1 MATKA
6 AVDEFLGH
14 KKLALMRLSK
24 NTLVRGV
31 RMDEELR
38 PKGYEVTVVYLDDST
53 GGPKLSGVKDK
64 VEGVII
70 AVPKNQVEKAV
81 KEAIAAGSPRI
92 WLQAGSETPEAVAL
106 CEQNKT
112 SVVSGACVL
121 MYAEPVSSFHK
132 FHRWLWKTLGLLA
145 K

>member
-1 MATKA
+1 MATRA
-6 AVDEFLGH
+6 AIDEFLSH

-24 NTLVRGV
+24 NTLVHGV
-31 RMDEELR
+31 LMDDELR
-38 PKGYEVTVVYLDDST
+38 PKGYEVTVVYLDEST
-53 GGPKLSGVKDK
+53 GGPTLSSVKDK

-70 AVPKNQVEKAV
+70 AVPKDQAEKAV
-81 KEAIAAGSPRI
+81 KEAIAAGIPRI
-92 WLQAGSETPEAVAL
+92 WLQAGSETPEAIAL
-106 CEQNKT
+106 CEQNKA

-132 FHRWLWKTLGLLA
+132 FHRWLWKTFGLLA